1 MAANP
6 IGAIVVAIAGLVAAV
21 IWAWNKFEGFRMF
34 MYGLWESFKAVF
46 TNIKELAGNVLG
58 GIGQMLAGIF
68 TFDLD
73 KIKEGF
79 SQLKSGFTE
88 YGQAIAQAYQA
99 GSEKGKDL
107 ATVMSEV
114 SSEVDIITE
123 STKKAI
129 PEVQALN
136 NELTALTENLTGKRD
151 AGSISKMPSITPDQ
165 TQVTSLEQPSTNIGS
180 MIEKDVEQLQ
190 TFNQALQETADVTI
204 DISNLVQG
212 ALADLAT
219 LAGES
224 IGKLISGTFESQ
236 DLFNGMLQIVG
247 KFATN
252 LGELM
257 ISLGIARLAMDKLSM
272 NPYAAI
278 AIGVVLVAL
287 GTAAMSL
294 MDSGPYGSSSGNN
307 WVDTGETYEGPRLA
321 AGGIVSKPTVLM
333 AGEGGEPEAIIPISS
348 LMNTVYGAIAN
359 SNYMNRSQMGTIP
372 IRVEVVGQLKAGDMY
387 LMNKTYN
394 DRLSNAKGY

>member
-1 MAANP
+1 MTGAVMAANP

-294 MDSGPYGSSSGNN
+294 MDSGP
-307 WVDTGETYEGPRLA
+307 
-321 AGGIVSKPTVLM
+321 
-333 AGEGGEPEAIIPISS
+333 
-348 LMNTVYGAIAN
+348 
-359 SNYMNRSQMGTIP
+359 
-372 IRVEVVGQLKAGDMY
+372 
-387 LMNKTYN
+387 
-394 DRLSNAKGY
+394 